1 MEDIKSKFVFIPFLD
16 EIGND
21 IGRCESRN
29 LQEIMFKA
37 LNTPK
42 CVGFNTLGYLK
53 FEISNLQPS
62 RYFGEHDGIYILRD
76 EYRDNAI
83 GSHREN
89 SEQKLLPLANTVCLK
104 PHILDTIFKQDPKI
118 ANSIFM
124 AINPESTRCIKAA
137 LRLGFNEIYTF
148 GPSETFAI
156 KCASKYG
163 SNKNITAFKNSSLEL
178 LETMLNNKIE
188 GITFFFENHQE
199 QILQLINRINHPDNV
214 IIVCYLMESNKKP
227 TENLLSTMHSQSEM
241 YYYDTHCVSYS
252 FEKS

>member
-148 GPSETFAI
+148 GPSETFAV
-156 KCASKYG
+156 KCAAKYG
-163 SNKNITAFKNSSLEL
+163 SNKNITAFKDSSLAS
-178 LETMLNNKIE
+178 LEKIISSKIE
-188 GITFFFENHQE
+188 GVTFLFNDHPG
-199 QILQLINRINHPDNV
+199 QILDLISEINHPDNV
-214 IIVCYLMESNKKP
+214 MIISNLVNFDKSIESALSMIHPNVV
-227 TENLLSTMHSQSEM
+227 TYYSNLG
-241 YYYDTHCVSYS
+241 CISYNA
-252 FEKS
+252 EKS

>member
-1 MEDIKSKFVFIPFLD
+1 MEDLKRKFVFIPFLD

-21 IGRCESRN
+21 IGRCESRS
-29 LQEIMFKA
+29 LHEVMLKA

-83 GSHREN
+83 VSHREN

-104 PHILDTIFKQDPKI
+104 PHILDIIFKQDPKI
-118 ANSIFM
+118 ANPIFM
-124 AINPESTRCIKAA
+124 AINPRSTRCIKAA

-156 KCASKYG
+156 KCAAKYG
-163 SNKNITAFKNSSLEL
+163 SNKNITAFKDSSLAS
-178 LETMLNNKIE
+178 LEKIISSKLE
-188 GITFFFENHQE
+188 GVTFLFDDHPG
-199 QILQLINRINHPDNV
+199 QILDLIREINHPDNV
-214 IIVCYLMESNKKP
+214 IIISNLINFDKSMEHTLATIHPNLITYHSN
-227 TENLLSTMHSQSEM
+227 NS
-241 YYYDTHCVSYS
+241 CISYS
-252 FEKS
+252 IEKS

>member
-1 MEDIKSKFVFIPFLD
+1 MEDLKSKFVFIPFLD

-21 IGRCESRN
+21 IGRCESRS
-29 LQEIMFKA
+29 LHEVMLKA

-83 GSHREN
+83 VSNREN
-89 SEQKLLPLANTVCLK
+89 SDQKLLPLANSDCVN
-104 PHILDTIFKQDPKI
+104 PHILDAIFKQDPKI

-124 AINPESTRCIKAA
+124 AINPKSTRCIKAA

-148 GPSETFAI
+148 GTSERFAI
-156 KCASKYG
+156 KCAEKYG
-163 SNKNITAFKNSSLEL
+163 SNKNITAFKDSSLES
-178 LETMLNNKIE
+178 LETILSNKIE
-188 GITFFFENHQE
+188 GITFLFEDDPR
-199 QILQLINRINHPDNV
+199 QILELISKINHPDNV
-214 IIVCYLMESNKKP
+214 IIISKLVNFDKSMEHTLATIHPNVITYHSN
-227 TENLLSTMHSQSEM
+227 NS
-241 YYYDTHCVSYS
+241 CISYS
-252 FEKS
+252 IEKS